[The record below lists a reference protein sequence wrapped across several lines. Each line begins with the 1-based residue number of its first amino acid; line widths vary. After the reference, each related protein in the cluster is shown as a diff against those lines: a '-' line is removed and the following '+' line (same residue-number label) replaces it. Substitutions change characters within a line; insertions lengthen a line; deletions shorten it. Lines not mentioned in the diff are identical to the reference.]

1 MLEETLN
8 TEFCKEVG
16 IKSAACYLLNVETGE
31 IRFYTNLSGMYK
43 KPSGWKKIQTY
54 KFDKPRYPDL
64 INNPFNFMLL
74 LNVQWCMFGEIGDV
88 YKREGNESFEYN
100 YLKTRLTAIK
110 MTKSFGGGEML
121 DEYKRVIQ
129 EMQFDYLTEDDEV

>member
-1 MLEETLN
+1 
-8 TEFCKEVG
+8 
-16 IKSAACYLLNVETGE
+16 
-31 IRFYTNLSGMYK
+31 
-43 KPSGWKKIQTY
+43 
-54 KFDKPRYPDL
+54 
-64 INNPFNFMLL
+64 MLL
-74 LNVQWCMFGEIGDV
+74 LNVQWMMFGEIGVV

-129 EMQFDYLTEDDEV
+129 EIQFDYLTEDDEV